1 MKSSITQ
8 SMCMI
13 RCMTILHYSPKH
25 NTLFISNSLSLSLG
39 RRSTT
44 DNPLRMSTEVIR
56 DSITVV
62 HLAEEFTA
70 KHDLTVLSVEVCDLC
85 LNLVSC
91 LSASCHRIFTAQRA
105 DIRKF
110 FMRPWI
116 GHAAASPRAQ
126 MVCPSICLLPISIA
140 RTRTTTGGW

>member
-1 MKSSITQ
+1 MYLISVYVPAQHTKACYSQSHTLRQIQPSKSSSAQ
-8 SMCMI
+8 PMCAI

-25 NTLFISNSLSLSLG
+25 NTLFISNSPSLSLG

-62 HLAEEFTA
+62 HLAEKFTA
-70 KHDLTVLSVEVCDLC
+70 KHDLTVLRVEVCNLC

-91 LSASCHRIFTAQRA
+91 LSAFSRTF
-105 DIRKF
+105 K
-110 FMRPWI
+110 RPC
-116 GHAAASPRAQ
+116 GG
-126 MVCPSICLLPISIA
+126 
-140 RTRTTTGGW
+140 RTEVLH